1 MIEPITVLVADDHAV
16 FRAGLKAVIDASHDT
31 SCIAEADDGRDAIEA
46 ARRVQPAVV
55 VLDVRM
61 PKLDGVAAI
70 EPIIDATDAKIL
82 MLTTYDSEK
91 VLATALR
98 AGASGFL
105 LKSSPPEEIVGAI
118 RIVARGDSVIDPAMT
133 RRLAS
138 RVADT
143 LTEVPVPPEVA
154 TLTAREFEVL
164 LLMAE
169 AHSNAEI
176 AAELYVGEQTVKTH
190 VSHILAKLG
199 VRDRIQAVVYVHRH
213 RLSAVTRP

>member
-1 MIEPITVLVADDHAV
+1 MTEPITVLVADDHAV
-16 FRAGLKAVIDASHDT
+16 FRAGLKAVIDAGPDT
-31 SCIAEADDGRDAIEA
+31 SCVAEADDGRAAIEA
-46 ARRVQPAVV
+46 AQRVQPAVV

-61 PKLDGVAAI
+61 PRLDGVAAI
-70 EPIIDATDAKIL
+70 EPIIAATDAKIL

-133 RRLAS
+133 RRLAA

-176 AAELYVGEQTVKTH
+176 AAELYLGEQTVKTH